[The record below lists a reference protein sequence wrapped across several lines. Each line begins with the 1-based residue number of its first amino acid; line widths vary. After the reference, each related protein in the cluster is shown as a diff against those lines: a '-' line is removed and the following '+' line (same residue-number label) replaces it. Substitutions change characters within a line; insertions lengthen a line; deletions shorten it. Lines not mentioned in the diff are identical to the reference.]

1 MYLALIVPLY
11 YSMIGSLYT
20 ATLKE
25 GKEPMKDKFL
35 ALAEQCGKGLLARQ
49 LFLSTAESCTGGGL
63 SYWITAIAGS
73 ATWFDR
79 GFVTYSN
86 AAKQKFLGVKEATFA
101 EHGAVSEAVAREMAE
116 G

>member
-86 AAKQKFLGVKEATFA
+86 AARIDMLGVDATILGNY
-101 EHGAVSEAVAREMAE
+101 GAVSEE
-116 G
+116 